1 MVSRDII
8 QRLLAIINDTR
19 ARLNTLESREVA
31 LLTATQ
37 TLTNKTLTTPTIGN
51 FTNAQH
57 AHTGATS
64 GGTISHGSLTDLTTG
79 DPHTQYLLESTYDA
93 NTILKADADDTPI
106 ALTVSASTIVGRA
119 STGDIA
125 ALTAAQVATIVQSSI
140 DHSQL
145 TNLTTGDPHTQYL
158 LESVYDAN
166 TILKAD
172 ADNTPIAL
180 TVGASTIVGRAATGN
195 IAALTAAQVAT
206 IVQSSIDHGSI
217 AGLADDDHT
226 GYARLAGR
234 PGGQTLIGG
243 TAANVD
249 LTLEGTSDATRTTS
263 YVILQPNGGNVG
275 IGTTSPAY
283 KLQVLNTSAGL
294 GVYVKVNGG
303 TAAAPPFVFED
314 SSNASNADLEFYLD
328 TTNAN
333 IGPYLDK
340 GLQFVKRQG
349 QDKTMV
355 IDNAG
360 NVGIGTTSPGTRLS
374 LNNAAVGATAFSIN
388 RTDNT
393 TGYANIRFDTGGAFK
408 FYIGLDKDLTPS
420 SDKFTFYENGVGT
433 IMTLSGGNVGIGTT
447 SPSTRLDIDAGAIE
461 FAEMTA
467 PAAGAVNTGRLFCR
481 DNGSGKTQLCI
492 IFNTGAIQ
500 VIATQP

>member
-19 ARLNTLESREVA
+19 ARLNTLESREVS

-64 GGTISHGSLTDLTTG
+64 GGTISHGSLTD
-79 DPHTQYLLESTYDA
+79 
-93 NTILKADADDTPI
+93 
-106 ALTVSASTIVGRA
+106 
-119 STGDIA
+119 
-125 ALTAAQVATIVQSSI
+125 
-140 DHSQL
+140 
-145 TNLTTGDPHTQYL
+145 LTTGDPHTQYL

-217 AGLADDDHT
+217 AGLTDDDHT

-234 PGGQTLIGG
+234 SGGQTLIGG
-243 TAANVD
+243 TAANDD
-249 LTLEGTSDATRTTS
+249 LTLEGTSSATRTTS
-263 YVILQPNGGNVG
+263 YVVLQPNGGNVG
-275 IGTTSPAY
+275 IGTASPTDKLNIVTTAAY
-283 KLQVLNTSAGL
+283 GGLTLESTLASNYQTALNFKGSTGATFGRL
-294 GVYVKVNGG
+294 GYDQDTDSIKIMNFSTWLGPGG
-303 TAAAPPFVFED
+303 TGE
-314 SSNASNADLEFYLD
+314 SGADILFYTNND
-328 TTNAN
+328 TTTPKMA
-333 IGPYLDK
+333 IG
-340 GLQFVKRQG
+340 R
-349 QDKTMV
+349 
-355 IDNAG
+355 A
-360 NVGIGTTSPGTRLS
+360 
-374 LNNAAVGATAFSIN
+374 
-388 RTDNT
+388 
-393 TGYANIRFDTGGAFK
+393 
-408 FYIGLDKDLTPS
+408 
-420 SDKFTFYENGVGT
+420 
-433 IMTLSGGNVGIGTT
+433 GNVGIGTT

-492 IFNTGAIQ
+492 IFSGGGAIQ

>member
-79 DPHTQYLLESTYDA
+79 DPHTQYLLESAYDA

-106 ALTVSASTIVGRA
+106 ALTVGASTIVGRA
-119 STGDIA
+119 STGSIA
-125 ALTAAQVATIVQSSI
+125 ALTAVQVATIVQGSI

-180 TVGASTIVGRAATGN
+180 TVDASTIVGRASTGD

-206 IVQSSIDHGSI
+206 IVQGSIDHGSI
-217 AGLADDDHT
+217 AGLTDDDHT

-234 PGGQTLIGG
+234 SGGQTLIGG
-243 TAANVD
+243 TAANDD
-249 LTLEGTSDATRTTS
+249 LTLGGTSSATRTTS

-275 IGTTSPAY
+275 IGTINPSQ
-283 KLQVLNTSAGL
+283 KLDIRSSEVFLTVNVGGSVQTDYSVLTMRTNSGEGQLLKAGTDYSGWGGATALSILNTSGPVA
-294 GVYVKVNGG
+294 
-303 TAAAPPFVFED
+303 FF
-314 SSNASNADLEFYLD
+314 SNANTNNCLFLD
-328 TTNAN
+328 NS
-333 IGPYLDK
+333 
-340 GLQFVKRQG
+340 
-349 QDKTMV
+349 
-355 IDNAG
+355 G
-360 NVGIGTTSPGTRLS
+360 N
-374 LNNAAVGATAFSIN
+374 F
-388 RTDNT
+388 
-393 TGYANIRFDTGGAFK
+393 
-408 FYIGLDKDLTPS
+408 
-420 SDKFTFYENGVGT
+420 
-433 IMTLSGGNVGIGTT
+433 GIGTT

>member
-64 GGTISHGSLTDLTTG
+64 GGTISHSSLTDLTTG

-93 NTILKADADDTPI
+93 D
-106 ALTVSASTIVGRA
+106 
-119 STGDIA
+119 
-125 ALTAAQVATIVQSSI
+125 
-140 DHSQL
+140 
-145 TNLTTGDPHTQYL
+145 
-158 LESVYDAN
+158 

-180 TVGASTIVGRAATGN
+180 TVGASTIVGRASTGS

-234 PGGQTLIGG
+234 SGGQTLIGG
-243 TAANVD
+243 TAANDD
-249 LTLEGTSDATRTTS
+249 LTLEGTSNATRTTS
-263 YVILQPNGGNVG
+263 YVILQPTAGNVGIGTTNPLSKLDVIGDVTIGTSLRGNYSGTGLGVKNRLTWYPNNWTNNPSQYLAWMNMDALENIFYMQTLQNNGTNSGSISMQPNGGNVG
-275 IGTTSPAY
+275 IGTVSP
-283 KLQVLNTSAGL
+283 
-294 GVYVKVNGG
+294 
-303 TAAAPPFVFED
+303 D
-314 SSNASNADLEFYLD
+314 
-328 TTNAN
+328 
-333 IGPYLDK
+333 
-340 GLQFVKRQG
+340 
-349 QDKTMV
+349 
-355 IDNAG
+355 
-360 NVGIGTTSPGTRLS
+360 
-374 LNNAAVGATAFSIN
+374 
-388 RTDNT
+388 
-393 TGYANIRFDTGGAFK
+393 
-408 FYIGLDKDLTPS
+408 
-420 SDKFTFYENGVGT
+420 
-433 IMTLSGGNVGIGTT
+433 
-447 SPSTRLDIDAGAIE
+447 TRLDIDAGAIE

-467 PAAGAVNTGRLFCR
+467 PAAGAANTGRLFCR
-481 DNGSGKTQLCI
+481 DNGSGKTQLCV